1 LGFSKSFGGVHFC
14 YVIDAPAMV
23 SVDSS
28 SMAVTAF
35 NDLDVAELLLSCESL
50 PPLYI
55 G

>member
-1 LGFSKSFGGVHFC
+1 
-14 YVIDAPAMV
+14 MT
-23 SVDSS
+23 VDSS

-35 NDLDVAELLLSCESL
+35 NDLDVAELLLSDESL